1 MATREK
7 IGIAVVLAVALGLVG
22 YTLLGP
28 GGGKRVQLSQELAT
42 LQAQNL
48 KLLETNKRLTLE
60 IEALKTRRDYQ
71 EKVVREELGL
81 VRADEILVHLPDKNP
96 SRNKAETP

>member
-1 MATREK
+1 VAIREK
-7 IGIAVVLAVALGLVG
+7 IGIAVILAVALGLVG

-28 GGGKRVQLSQELAT
+28 GGGKRVQLRQELAT
-42 LQAQNL
+42 MQGQNL
-48 KLLETNKRLTLE
+48 KLIETNKRLALE

-81 VRADEILVHLPDKNP
+81 VRPDEIFVHLPNENP
-96 SRNKAETP
+96 KRHKAETP